1 MEHNNNMKGELHR
14 QLPPVRGYPAHS
26 APASPPHPP
35 PSNLQNESLWAIS
48 LFFLPM
54 PKIPSDFWALGMPLF
69 VLCPK
74 SQDFLNFSQK
84 KQRFL
89 GTGEK
94 KRLIYPISSSE
105 PHPYPPQKEKICKK
119 SRPADQISSL
129 PGGCPFYL
137 IQFPDGFRLWPGD
150 CPPYSQAPARQ
161 LFCRRSLLCL
171 RSSSSSA
178 FSVGDP
184 EYDLIAVD

>member
-1 MEHNNNMKGELHR
+1 MSPFG
-14 QLPPVRGYPAHS
+14 QYPC
-26 APASPPHPP
+26 
-35 PSNLQNESLWAIS
+35 
-48 LFFLPM
+48 FFLPM
-54 PKIPSDFWALGMPLF
+54 PKIPSDFGHWECLFF

-105 PHPYPPQKEKICKK
+105 PPPPIHPKRENMQKKAARQTRFPVCRAAALLSYSVSRRLPPLA
-119 SRPADQISSL
+119 RGL
-129 PGGCPFYL
+129 
-137 IQFPDGFRLWPGD
+137 
-150 CPPYSQAPARQ
+150 PPYSQAPARQ

-184 EYDLIAVD
+184 EYDLIAVDLKRQLLTL